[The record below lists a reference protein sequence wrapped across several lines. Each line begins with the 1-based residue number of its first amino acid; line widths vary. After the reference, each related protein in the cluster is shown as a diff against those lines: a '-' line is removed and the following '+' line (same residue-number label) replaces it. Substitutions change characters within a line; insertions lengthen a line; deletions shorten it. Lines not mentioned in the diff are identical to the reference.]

1 MRDNHLSRRRFLLG
15 LAVAGPA
22 GTLVVSKGVLAQDLP
37 LISPTDPLAIG
48 LQYVYD
54 ALSSNSPTYQAGQ
67 NCDNCLQIQGNEG
80 DAFRPC
86 AIIPG
91 KSVNSKGWCTAWVAK
106 PA

>member
-22 GTLVVSKGVLAQDLP
+22 GSLVVSKGALADDMPVLSAD
-37 LISPTDPLAIG
+37 DPLAIG
-48 LQYVYD
+48 LQYVDD
-54 ALSSNSPTYQAGQ
+54 ALFSESPTYKAGQ

-91 KSVNSKGWCTAWVAK
+91 KKVNSKGWCSAWVAK
-106 PA
+106 P